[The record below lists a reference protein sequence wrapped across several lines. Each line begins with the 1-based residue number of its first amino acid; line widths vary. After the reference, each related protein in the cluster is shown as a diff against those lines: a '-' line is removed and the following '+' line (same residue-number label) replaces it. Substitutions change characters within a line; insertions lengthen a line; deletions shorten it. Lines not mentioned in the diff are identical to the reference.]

1 MPRWVKVSVPDPG
14 GHMPKA
20 LPPEREGRTMNNR
33 SGGGGGGGGGHR
45 ILAAVPATSSGSEA
59 EDVIGIP
66 RRHHHHHHH
75 HRHQPRLVHPSSPP
89 PSKRRLVYGLAVM
102 VVVVMVNIPFKN
114 DFKNI
119 NSTIFL
125 GGGGAVFITWASLA
139 SENSLTSLKKYSLK
153 RYKYVINRRNINQS
167 ASILSSI
174 LVH

>member
-1 MPRWVKVSVPDPG
+1 
-14 GHMPKA
+14 MPKA

-114 DFKNI
+114 DSKKYQFNNFSWGRGSGIHNLSFFSFK
-119 NSTIFL
+119 
-125 GGGGAVFITWASLA
+125 
-139 SENSLTSLKKYSLK
+139 NSLTSLKKYSLK
-153 RYKYVINRRNINQS
+153 RYKYIINRRNINQS
-167 ASILSSI
+167 SSILSII